1 MCVESRK
8 MVLMNPFE
16 GRNGDRYVQNGL
28 GDTVGEGESGMNGEN
43 SISRYTLLWLK
54 WTAGEKLL
62 YKHRETSLELCDD
75 LEGWDCWI
83 M

>member
-8 MVLMNPFE
+8 MVLINPCE
-16 GRNGDRYVQNGL
+16 GRNGDRDVQNGL
-28 GDTVGEGESGMNGEN
+28 EDTVGEGESGMNGES
-43 SISRYTLLWLK
+43 SIGRYTLPWLK
-54 WTAGEKLL
+54 CIAGEKLR
-62 YKHRETSLELCDD
+62 YKHREASLELCDD